1 MSGMRNQTDGT
12 QMKSLYSQFADLYSC
27 ARRLVRQGDHAGA
40 RKHII
45 SCMEVLAQIYRLSAD
60 PKEKDSIYAHICNFK
75 RISSEL
81 YERGVTEVVR
91 TAMNLRAEAVSSVGE
106 KENTEVGKVI
116 GAVHMYEWCADIFSR
131 YKGSV
136 AEIEAV
142 GSGCGT
148 GFIISA
154 NGYLLTNDHV
164 LYDDALDRYA
174 SDVSMSLE
182 NGTYR
187 ARVERIASD
196 RDSDVALCRFDP
208 ASVGEMRPIPFIKDY
223 ADLKQGAMVVIIGNA
238 LSMGIAP
245 FWGIVRH
252 THGINGNLVYDAQSN
267 QGDSGGPVLN
277 LAGECVGIN
286 KSVTVS
292 VRRES
297 HTIEVHGMA
306 NATPAD
312 KIRELLESWCKKYNI
327 EL

>member
-1 MSGMRNQTDGT
+1 M
-12 QMKSLYSQFADLYSC
+12 YSKFADLYSC
-27 ARRLVRQGDHAGA
+27 ARRLVRQGDPAGA
-40 RKHII
+40 RKQII
-45 SCMEVLAQIYRLSAD
+45 SCMEILAELYRLCSD
-60 PKEKDSIYAHICNFK
+60 PKEKESIYTHICNFK

-81 YERGVTEVVR
+81 YECGVTEVVR
-91 TAMNLRAEAVSSVGE
+91 TAMNLRAESDPSVGK

-131 YKGSV
+131 FQGSV
-136 AEIEAV
+136 AEIEAL
-142 GSGCGT
+142 GSGSGT

-164 LYDDALDRYA
+164 LYDDARDRYV
-174 SDVSMSLE
+174 SEISMSLE
-182 NGTYR
+182 NGTHH
-187 ARVERIASD
+187 AHLERIASD
-196 RDSDVALCRFDP
+196 RENDVALCRFDP
-208 ASVGEMRPIPFIKDY
+208 ASVGEVRPIPLIGDY
-223 ADLKQGAMVVIIGNA
+223 SRLKQGAMVVIIGNA

-312 KIRELLESWCKKYNI
+312 KIRELLEIWCKKYNI
-327 EL
+327 QL